1 MSWAKICSSVIPA
14 ASSPYKSKRKSF
26 KSGTASLVGA
36 TSKVSY
42 KNKDEHPTPKKC
54 EFEPTLVSFSSGA
67 ARAVA
72 AKSVNFISKMTYS
85 VFRCKISNYSAYMGL

>member
-36 TSKVSY
+36 TSKVSKVSKVSY
-42 KNKDEHPTPKKC
+42 KNKGEHPTPQKC
-54 EFEPTLVSFSSGA
+54 KFEPTLVSFSSGA

-72 AKSVNFISKMTYS
+72 AKSVNFIS
-85 VFRCKISNYSAYMGL
+85 

>member
-42 KNKDEHPTPKKC
+42 ENIGEDPTSKNVNLNLPCYHSQVVLRELLLPK
-54 EFEPTLVSFSSGA
+54 V
-67 ARAVA
+67 
-72 AKSVNFISKMTYS
+72 
-85 VFRCKISNYSAYMGL
+85 

>member
-42 KNKDEHPTPKKC
+42 QNIGEHPTPKKS
-54 EFEPTLVSFSSGA
+54 EFEPKRVTLPEHTSNKSLWIWKKYI
-67 ARAVA
+67 RAI
-72 AKSVNFISKMTYS
+72 KQLEWT
-85 VFRCKISNYSAYMGL
+85 